1 MKKNRK
7 VKVFFT
13 MDPELHKEF
22 EEFIEKN
29 LLDKSKLIE
38 FIIGEYLDNSKNKNN
53 ENNEKDK

>member
-22 EEFIEKN
+22 EEFIEKK

-38 FIIGEYLDNSKNKNN
+38 FLIGEYLDNPVYQRNNDKKNI
-53 ENNEKDK
+53 